1 MEPPRHALTA
11 ADWLEVAL
19 PRVPPCLAG
28 DRAVERLY
36 TLARRLPWSPGDG
49 PIVIE
54 TRLAPAG
61 RRERPV
67 DLSLQITTSAQAAAL
82 STAAEKAAGSAAVW
96 QRFLHA
102 WATRPEWRARVPSL
116 WLEFDLDRPPAAAP
130 VPIVCAQLAAGVEA
144 AWVAGTLLPAM
155 LGAPP
160 AAAQRRLLERCW
172 REVPAPGRPLYVFA
186 LLPRRTA
193 AVRVEI
199 AGGLEL
205 PALAAFLRRLQA
217 PAAAARVAGLGT
229 LLAGADRLHLSC
241 DLGDTLAPR
250 VGVEVSFPRQPR
262 RDPRWERLFE
272 RLVAAGLCSPAARDA
287 ALAWP
292 GQDSLWTAAGRWPAA
307 RGAAAVRCVRAL
319 SHVKLV
325 CDRRRPTTAKLYLLV
340 ACHAAAGSRAARRPD
355 QRLGCDGRGP
365 SAPPAALSSQVS
377 APRVA
382 SCSARSR

>member
-1 MEPPRHALTA
+1 MNGFAAGQA
-11 ADWLEVAL
+11 ADWLEVVL
-19 PRVPPCLAG
+19 PRLPSCLAG

-36 TLARRLPWSPGDG
+36 TLARRLPWLPGDG
-49 PIVIE
+49 PIVLE
-54 TRLAPAG
+54 TRLTPAG
-61 RRERPV
+61 NREQPV
-67 DLSLQITTSAQAAAL
+67 DLSLQVTTPAQAAAL
-82 STAAEKAAGSAAVW
+82 AAAAEEAAGTAAW

-102 WATRPEWRARVPSL
+102 WAIRPEWRARIPSL
-116 WLEFDLDRPPAAAP
+116 WLEFDLDRPPAASP
-130 VPIVCAQLAAGVEA
+130 VPVVCAQLTAGVEA

-155 LGAPP
+155 SGAKPE
-160 AAAQRRLLERCW
+160 AAQRRLLESCW

-186 LLPRRTA
+186 LLPRRTG

-205 PALAAFLRRLQA
+205 PALAAFLRRLRA
-217 PAAAARVAGLGT
+217 PAAAARVAGLEA
-229 LLAGADRLHLSC
+229 LLDGADRLHLSC
-241 DLGDTLAPR
+241 DLGDSLAPR
-250 VGVEVSFPRQPR
+250 IGVEVSFPRQPR
-262 RDPRWERLFE
+262 RDPRWARLFE

-292 GQDSLWTAAGRWPAA
+292 GKDSLWTAPARWPAA

-325 CDRRRPTTAKLYLLV
+325 CERRRPARAKLYLLV
-340 ACHAAAGSRAARRPD
+340 ACQVPAGSRAARRPD
-355 QRLGCDGRGP
+355 QRSGWGGRGP